1 MQAATGCC
9 SRVALSGMLRGFG
22 SSSAGALPV
31 FQMLSRFFDPGPGK
45 ARYPGT
51 LLPPPPCCTCPSAWS
66 LWFAEVAAICREGV
80 YAFLRAAGW
89 RTRSWSWAACWT
101 RSAPPFA
108 PPDGG
113 RGAGPGRHP
122 PCWTRSTS
130 SFAAE
135 VRAAGGRALSWSW
148 TRMAA
153 ATSLSDE
160 VYAFLRAVGW
170 RARSWSWRA
179 AAITLL
185 DELYVFLRAAGGR
198 ARSWSWT
205 VAAIGRGLRLP
216 SRRWVASAELELEGG
231 CYHSFGQVCAF
242 LRACGW
248 RARCWSWRVAAIP

>member
-1 MQAATGCC
+1 
-9 SRVALSGMLRGFG
+9 
-22 SSSAGALPV
+22 
-31 FQMLSRFFDPGPGK
+31 
-45 ARYPGT
+45 
-51 LLPPPPCCTCPSAWS
+51 
-66 LWFAEVAAICREGV
+66 
-80 YAFLRAAGW
+80 
-89 RTRSWSWAACWT
+89 
-101 RSAPPFA
+101 
-108 PPDGG
+108 
-113 RGAGPGRHP
+113 
-122 PCWTRSTS
+122 
-130 SFAAE
+130 
-135 VRAAGGRALSWSW
+135 
-148 TRMAA
+148 MAA

-185 DELYVFLRAAGGR
+185 DELYVFLRAAGER